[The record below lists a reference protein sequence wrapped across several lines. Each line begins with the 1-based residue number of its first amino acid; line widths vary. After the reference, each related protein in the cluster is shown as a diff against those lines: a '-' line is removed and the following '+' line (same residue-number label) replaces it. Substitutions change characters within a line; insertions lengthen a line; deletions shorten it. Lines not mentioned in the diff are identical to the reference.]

1 MDDALKIGILHY
13 TCPPVVGGVEEIVNQ
28 HASILHRLNQQVTVL
43 AGKGGTGNEP
53 YEVKIE
59 PLFGSKHQSV
69 LKAHEQVRR
78 GDHLGIEKLTSRI
91 LERLTKLCGGLDI
104 LMVHNVL
111 QMPFNLPLTLAIR
124 RLAESDDGVKVVS
137 WAHDS
142 PYFQPNPPDFLN
154 SDPWTV
160 LRMPHPLI
168 HYVTISESR
177 KELFLQQGERGDW
190 TVINNGIDPMA
201 FFYLDPRSV
210 KLASELRLFDRDL
223 VMVQPSRIT
232 PRKNLELSIHIVR
245 GIKALGYNVLFVM
258 TGAYDP
264 HETRATSYYRRL
276 RYWIQELDLKDH
288 IAILAEYRF
297 KDKSRLVPDRIFI
310 RDLYLMADLLLMTSK
325 DEGFGLPL
333 LEAGMIKLP
342 IACTAIPPFL
352 EVGRDVCFFGK
363 DDPPLF
369 IAGRIVEYLS
379 RSNTHR
385 MYRHV
390 MKNYVME
397 RVCRDRL
404 LPYLRTLLDIRKKRR
419 NGPIPSGK
427 SSKTTLWMGIN
438 PLFSRAFVARW
449 WRGRWIQGARWKMD
463 EGILS
468 VRQSHF
474 SSATQEPWGS
484 PPPQ

>member
-1 MDDALKIGILHY
+1 MGDSLSIGILHY

-28 HASILHRLNQQVTVL
+28 HASILHRLGQRVTVL

-53 YEVKIE
+53 YKVKIE
-59 PLFGSKHQSV
+59 PLFGSKHHSV
-69 LKAHEQVRR
+69 LKAHEEVQK
-78 GDHLGIEKLTSRI
+78 GNHQGIEKLSSRI
-91 LERLTKLCGGLDI
+91 LERLRKICADLDV

-124 RLAESDDGVKVVS
+124 RLAEAENGTRVVS

-142 PYFQPNPPDFLN
+142 PYFQPNPPEFLDR
-154 SDPWTV
+154 DPWTV
-160 LRMPHPLI
+160 LRMQHPLI

-177 KELFLQQGERGDW
+177 RELFLQQDNRTDW
-190 TVINNGIDPMA
+190 MVINNGIDPVS

-210 KLASELRLFDRDL
+210 KLATELHLFDRDL

-264 HETRATSYYRRL
+264 HESRATSYYRRL
-276 RYWIQELDLKDH
+276 RYWIKELDLKEH

-297 KDKSRLVPDRIFI
+297 KDRAKLVPDRIFI

-352 EVGRDVCFFGK
+352 EVGRDVCFFGR

-379 RSNTHR
+379 RSNTHQ

-397 RVCRDRL
+397 RVCRDQL
-404 LPYLRTLLDIRKKRR
+404 LPYLRKLTESQQTRSIDD
-419 NGPIPSGK
+419 G
-427 SSKTTLWMGIN
+427 
-438 PLFSRAFVARW
+438 
-449 WRGRWIQGARWKMD
+449 
-463 EGILS
+463 
-468 VRQSHF
+468 
-474 SSATQEPWGS
+474 
-484 PPPQ
+484 

>member
-1 MDDALKIGILHY
+1 MGNSLRIGILHY

-28 HASILHRLNQQVTVL
+28 HASILHRLGQQVTVL

-53 YEVKIE
+53 YKVKIE

-69 LKAHEQVRR
+69 LKAHEEVQK
-78 GDHLGIEKLTSRI
+78 GNHQGIEKLSSRI
-91 LERLTKLCGGLDI
+91 LERLRKICSDLDV

-124 RLAESDDGVKVVS
+124 RLAEAENGTRVVS

-142 PYFQPNPPDFLN
+142 PYFQPNPPEFLDR
-154 SDPWTV
+154 DPWTV
-160 LRMPHPLI
+160 LRMQHPLI

-177 KELFLQQGERGDW
+177 RELFLQQDNRADW
-190 TVINNGIDPMA
+190 MVINNGIDPVS

-210 KLASELRLFDRDL
+210 KLATELHLFDRDL

-264 HETRATSYYRRL
+264 HESRATTYYRRL
-276 RYWIQELDLKDH
+276 RYWIQELDLKEH

-297 KDKSRLVPDRIFI
+297 KDRVKLVPDRIFI

-352 EVGRDVCFFGK
+352 EVGRDVCFFGR

-379 RSNTHR
+379 RSNTHQ

-397 RVCRDRL
+397 RVCRDQL
-404 LPYLRTLLDIRKKRR
+404 LPYLRKLTESQQTRSIDD
-419 NGPIPSGK
+419 G
-427 SSKTTLWMGIN
+427 
-438 PLFSRAFVARW
+438 
-449 WRGRWIQGARWKMD
+449 
-463 EGILS
+463 
-468 VRQSHF
+468 
-474 SSATQEPWGS
+474 
-484 PPPQ
+484 